1 MNDTKNSKVTLILPV
16 RRAGRQ
22 VMRCL
27 RSVCAGTMVPEI
39 LVMDCTAVPGALD
52 QMERQ
57 FPNVR
62 VFDLGMNPG
71 RAHAVN
77 TGIHLA
83 RTPYV
88 MTLSPR
94 LIVGK
99 HCVERLCGALESDGS
114 LLSAQ
119 AAILAVDEP
128 SQTGRREGA
137 VKRDREKK
145 EDSLRIQSAGWS
157 LALGAEPVV
166 RGNGAKTSSYARRA
180 KILAAQMDAA
190 IYRMEYL
197 EVTGIFDERYYGR
210 LEDLDLGYRGILC
223 GFSNLYEPGAVCR
236 ETEDP
241 GESRFYSQLETGNMV
256 YFRYKFGMDS
266 PVTGFAERLRE
277 QIGSRLRGNITE
289 RLKAFGTD
297 PALRE
302 AIERGRML
310 SFQAE
315 MEKMER
321 DELGMS
327 VTKQTL
333 PEEFCLQVQEDGPI
347 GVYPLYLG
355 ERYPGEGEDDPFGD
369 LAGALKIRA
378 AMLAGMAE
386 KIRSGWQ

>member
-1 MNDTKNSKVTLILPV
+1 MIQKMNDTKNSKVTLILPV
-16 RRAGRQ
+16 RKAGRQ
-22 VMRCL
+22 VIRCL

-39 LVMDCTAVPGALD
+39 FVMDCTAVPGALD
-52 QMERQ
+52 PLRSQ

-88 MTLSPR
+88 MTFSPN
-94 LIVGK
+94 LIAGK
-99 HCVERLCGALESDGS
+99 HCVERLCGALDGDGS

-119 AAILAVDEP
+119 AAILAADEP
-128 SQTGRREGA
+128 S
-137 VKRDREKK
+137 
-145 EDSLRIQSAGWS
+145 RIGGAGWS
-157 LALGAEPVV
+157 LTLGAEPVV
-166 RGNGAKTSSYARRA
+166 RGEGAKASAFRKRA

-190 IYRMEYL
+190 VYRMEYL
-197 EVTGIFDERYYGR
+197 EVTGILDERYYGR

-236 ETEDP
+236 ETESP
-241 GESRFYSQLETGNMV
+241 GGSRFYSQLETGNMV
-256 YFRYKFGMDS
+256 YFRYKFGLDS
-266 PVTGFAERLRE
+266 PFA
-277 QIGSRLRGNITE
+277 GMADRLRGLLGDRGEDAGDRAAAT
-289 RLKAFGTD
+289 
-297 PALRE
+297 
-302 AIERGRML
+302 RGRML

-315 MEKMER
+315 MERMER

-355 ERYPGEGEDDPFGD
+355 ERLVGEGEENALGE
-369 LAGALKIRA
+369 LAFALKIRA
-378 AMLAGMAE
+378 AMLAGTAG
-386 KIRSGWQ
+386 KIVSGLQ